1 MSGALCALPSRVRW
15 RLGSLTV
22 AASARSGGGAR
33 ARASAGMAAV
43 NTPGLSLFIFNRIC
57 RVYQPEPRLPVPHES
72 RGDAI

>member
-1 MSGALCALPSRVRW
+1 MREWCPLRSAVSCEMASGL
-15 RLGSLTV
+15 

-33 ARASAGMAAV
+33 AIASAGMAAV
-43 NTPGLSLFIFNRIC
+43 NMPGLSLFIFNRIC